1 MRTVSAKKVLVPLP
15 PAGGLGRRGEAVP
28 GESPNYFDLTVRLE
42 RPNISLMTRRLCYA
56 LAALCGLAWW
66 SCSATAA
73 EGVEVV
79 DNQDRVT
86 VKINGQLFTEYWYR
100 GNQHP
105 ALIRRK
111 NTDGTTTIVTNAT
124 RKTYYWPLIGPNG
137 LPMTRAWPM
146 VPDAEGEEKD
156 HPHHRSLWFSHGAVN
171 GVDFWSEDGKAG
183 RIVHDQFLE
192 LKSGKDAGWIRS
204 TCRWVGPDNKVVMTD
219 ERILRVHNRPAN
231 ERLFDFE
238 ITLKAPK
245 DQEVVLGDTKEG
257 TMAVRIAE
265 SMRLNRGKNVKAEGR
280 IILSTGVEGNHTWGK
295 AAEWC
300 DYSGPVRGQR
310 VGIAIMPHPKNPVHP
325 TWWHVRDY
333 GLFAANP
340 FGVHDFEK
348 KPPGTGNLTIP
359 AGQSVTFRYRFYLHE
374 GDEKQARVAERYQ
387 EYLKAVK

>member
-1 MRTVSAKKVLVPLP
+1 
-15 PAGGLGRRGEAVP
+15 
-28 GESPNYFDLTVRLE
+28 
-42 RPNISLMTRRLCYA
+42 MTQRAAYA
-56 LAALCGLAWW
+56 LAALACLAFWPMP
-66 SCSATAA
+66 APAA
-73 EGVEVV
+73 SGVEVV
-79 DNQDRVT
+79 DQQDRVT

-105 ALIRRK
+105 ALIRKK
-111 NTDGTTTIVTNAT
+111 NADGSTTTVTNAP
-124 RKTYYWPLIGPNG
+124 RKTYYWPLIGPGN
-137 LPMTRAWPM
+137 LPMTRGWPM

-219 ERILRVHNRPAN
+219 ERMLRVYNRPDN

-245 DQEVVLGDTKEG
+245 DQEVVMGDTKEG
-257 TMAVRIAE
+257 TMAVRVAE
-265 SMRLNRGKNVKAEGR
+265 SMRLNRGKNVPAEGR
-280 IILSTGVEGNHTWGK
+280 IVLSTGVEGNNTWGK

-300 DYSGPVRGQR
+300 DYSGPVRGRR
-310 VGIAIMPHPKNPVHP
+310 VGIAILPHPKNPVHP

-387 EYLKAVK
+387 QYLKEIQ